1 MPRGAG
7 RCILPGNHPPE
18 VLPMDDA
25 QHSLQR
31 KLEQERRHLACL
43 CAGFALP
50 HGHGDE
56 ADNARDEMAEL
67 LAWSHANLCAARIRA
82 LEGLLGDLRCSGRRL
97 CMDCGEEIPLSRLL
111 AVPRACRCRDCQQL
125 AEEEGPVC
133 DQRPPL
139 LPEGLLP
146 LAAPLR

>member
-1 MPRGAG
+1 
-7 RCILPGNHPPE
+7 
-18 VLPMDDA
+18 MDDA
-25 QHSLQR
+25 QHSLRR
-31 KLEQERRHLACL
+31 KLEQERRHLARL
-43 CAGFALP
+43 WAGFALP

-67 LAWSHANLCAARIRA
+67 LAWSHAHLCAARIRA

-111 AVPRACRCRDCQQL
+111 AVPGACRCRDCQQL
-125 AEEEGPVC
+125 AEEEGTPC
-133 DQRPPL
+133 DRRPPL

-146 LAAPLR
+146 PAAALR

>member
-1 MPRGAG
+1 MPRGAD

-31 KLEQERRHLACL
+31 KLEQERRHLARL

-67 LAWSHANLCAARIRA
+67 LAWSHAHL
-82 LEGLLGDLRCSGRRL
+82 
-97 CMDCGEEIPLSRLL
+97 
-111 AVPRACRCRDCQQL
+111 
-125 AEEEGPVC
+125 
-133 DQRPPL
+133 
-139 LPEGLLP
+139 
-146 LAAPLR
+146 